1 EGSVAFMFKKLGV
14 LSYAPGANE
23 DRIMDAALEAG
34 ADDVVV
40 YAEDGSIDV
49 VTSPDA
55 FEAVRAAMDKAGLKP
70 DRTEVTLRADN
81 DVAVSGDAAKAV
93 AKIID
98 WLEDIDDVQHVYT
111 NADLSAD
118 AYE

>member
-1 EGSVAFMFKKLGV
+1 ME
-14 LSYAPGANE
+14 
-23 DRIMDAALEAG
+23 AALEAG

-40 YAEDGSIDV
+40 YPEDGSIDV
-49 VTSPDA
+49 ITSPDA
-55 FEAVRAAMDKAGLKP
+55 FEDVRAAMEKANLKA
-70 DRTEVTLRADN
+70 DQAEITLRADN
-81 DVAVSGDAAKAV
+81 DVAVSGDSAKAV